1 VTAPVAIVHDYLTQR
16 GGAERVVL
24 SMLKAFPDAPVYTSF
39 YVPEATFPE
48 FRSVE
53 VKTLPINR
61 AAPLRRRHRMA
72 LPMLAHTFSRLTVQ
86 APVVLCSTS
95 GWAHGTRVRGRKV
108 VYCYTPARWL
118 YQPSSYLRGASPV
131 TRAAL
136 NAMRPYL
143 SRWDRRAAASADT
156 YITSSRAVRERIR
169 DAYGV
174 RAELIPPPHAIDP
187 RGARDAVPAVPE
199 GSYLCVSRLLPYKN
213 LDAIV
218 AAFALLPDR
227 HLVLVGDGP
236 IAQRLRQGAAPNV
249 LFLSRV
255 TDAELRWLYSRC
267 RALVAAS
274 YEDFGLTPLEA
285 AAFGKPAAVL
295 RWGGFLD
302 TVVEG
307 QTGLFFDSPAP
318 DSIAS
323 ALLRLESTAFSPR
336 RILAHVERYSEAT
349 FIRALR
355 KTTLQTGDP
364 VASLAID
371 SVPLAVDGIA
381 ARRELV
387 SG

>member
-1 VTAPVAIVHDYLTQR
+1 MTAPVAIVHDYLTQR

-24 SMLKAFPDAPVYTSF
+24 SMLKAFPSAPVYTSF
-39 YVPEATFPE
+39 YDPDGTYPE

-53 VKTLPINR
+53 VRTQPINR
-61 AAPLRRRHRMA
+61 AALLRRRHRMA

-86 APVVLCSTS
+86 ADVVLCSTS
-95 GWAHGTRVRGRKV
+95 GWAHGTRVWGRKV

-118 YQPSSYLRGASPV
+118 YQPGSYLRGANPA

-143 SRWDRRAAASADT
+143 SRWDRRAAASADA
-156 YITSSRAVRERIR
+156 YITSSSAVRERIR
-169 DAYGV
+169 NAYGLQ
-174 RAELIPPPHAIDP
+174 AQLIPPPHAIDSAGP
-187 RGARDAVPAVPE
+187 RQAVSGVPE

-218 AAFALLPDR
+218 SAFRLLPDR

-236 IAQRLRQGAAPNV
+236 IAPRLRAGAPQNV
-249 LFLSRV
+249 LFRSRV
-255 TDAELRWLYSRC
+255 SDAELRWLYSSC

-307 QTGLFFDSPAP
+307 ETGLFFDSPEP
-318 DSIAS
+318 ESIARV
-323 ALLRLESTAFSPR
+323 LGRLEATDFSRR
-336 RILAHVERYSEAT
+336 RIVAHVERFSEAN
-349 FIRALR
+349 FIRSMRKAALPG
-355 KTTLQTGDP
+355 GDP
-364 VASLAID
+364 VAKT
-371 SVPLAVDGIA
+371 VPLKLEEAVAWPGA
-381 ARRELV
+381 CA
-387 SG
+387 SPKS

>member
-1 VTAPVAIVHDYLTQR
+1 MTVPVAIVHDYLTQR

-24 SMLKAFPDAPVYTSF
+24 SMLKAFPSAPVYTSF
-39 YVPEATFPE
+39 YDPEATFPE

-53 VKTLPINR
+53 VRTLPINR

-72 LPMLAHTFSRLTVQ
+72 LPMLAHTFSRLTVR
-86 APVVLCSTS
+86 ADVVLCSTS
-95 GWAHGTRVRGRKV
+95 GWAHGTRVQGRKV

-118 YQPSSYLRGASPV
+118 YQPGSYLRGANPA

-143 SRWDRRAAASADT
+143 SRWDRQAAASADA
-156 YITSSRAVRERIR
+156 YITSSSAVRERIR
-169 DAYGV
+169 EAYGLH
-174 RAELIPPPHAIDP
+174 AQLIPPPHAIDSGG
-187 RGARDAVPAVPE
+187 RRDPVAGVPE
-199 GSYLCVSRLLPYKN
+199 GSFLCVSRLLPYKN

-218 AAFALLPDR
+218 AAFRLLPDR

-236 IAQRLRQGAAPNV
+236 IGPRLRRGAPANV
-249 LFLSRV
+249 LFRSRV
-255 TDAELRWLYSRC
+255 SDAELRWLYSSC

-307 QTGLFFDSPAP
+307 ETGVFFDSPAP
-318 DSIAS
+318 ESIAA
-323 ALLRLESTAFSPR
+323 ALRRLETAELSPAR
-336 RILAHVERYSEAT
+336 MLTHVERFSEAN

-355 KTTLQTGDP
+355 KAALPSGDP
-364 VASLAID
+364 VAET
-371 SVPLAVDGIA
+371 VPLKLGEAGARPEAVAG
-381 ARRELV
+381 
-387 SG
+387 

>member
-1 VTAPVAIVHDYLTQR
+1 MTAPFAIVHDYLTQR

-24 SMLKAFPDAPVYTSF
+24 SMLKAFPSAPVYTSF
-39 YVPEATFPE
+39 YDPEATFPE

-53 VKTLPINR
+53 VRTLPINR

-86 APVVLCSTS
+86 ADVVLCSTS

-118 YQPSSYLRGASPV
+118 YQPGSYLRGANPA

-143 SRWDRRAAASADT
+143 SRWDRQAAASADA
-156 YITSSRAVRERIR
+156 YITSSSAVRERIR
-169 DAYGV
+169 EAYGLQ
-174 RAELIPPPHAIDP
+174 AELIPPPHAIDSG
-187 RGARDAVPAVPE
+187 GARHPVAGVPE
-199 GSYLCVSRLLPYKN
+199 GSFLCVSRLLPYKN

-218 AAFALLPDR
+218 AAFRLLPDR
-227 HLVLVGDGP
+227 HLVLVGNGP
-236 IAQRLRQGAAPNV
+236 IGPRLRRSAPANV
-249 LFLSRV
+249 LFRTRV
-255 TDAELRWLYSRC
+255 TDAELRWLYSSC

-302 TVVEG
+302 TVVEDE
-307 QTGLFFDSPAP
+307 TGVFFDAPAP
-318 DSIAS
+318 ESIAA
-323 ALLRLESTAFSPR
+323 ALRRLEVTKLSPG
-336 RILAHVERYSEAT
+336 RILAHVERFSEAN

-355 KTTLQTGDP
+355 KATTLQSGDP
-364 VASLAID
+364 GAAT
-371 SVPLAVDGIA
+371 VPLKFDEAGVRSEAVAG
-381 ARRELV
+381 
-387 SG
+387 

>member
-1 VTAPVAIVHDYLTQR
+1 MTTPVAIVHDYLTQR

-39 YVPEATFPE
+39 YDPETTFPE
-48 FRSVE
+48 FRSIE
-53 VKTLPINR
+53 VRTLPINR

-86 APVVLCSTS
+86 APLVLCSTS

-118 YQPSSYLRGASPV
+118 YQPGSYLRGASPA

-136 NAMRPYL
+136 SAMRPYL
-143 SRWDRRAAASADT
+143 ARWDRRAAASADV
-156 YITSSRAVRERIR
+156 YITSSSAVRERIR
-169 DAYGV
+169 QAYGLQ
-174 RAELIPPPHAIDP
+174 AELIPPPHAIDV
-187 RGARDAVPAVPE
+187 RGAREAVPGVRQPFF
-199 GSYLCVSRLLPYKN
+199 LCVSRLLPYKN

-218 AAFALLPDR
+218 SAFALLPDR

-236 IAQRLRQGAAPNV
+236 ISPRLRRGAPSNV
-249 LFLSRV
+249 LFRSRV
-255 TDAELRWLYSRC
+255 TDAELRWLYSSC
-267 RALVAAS
+267 QGLVAAS

-307 QTGLFFDSPAP
+307 ETGLFFDSPTAEA
-318 DSIAS
+318 IAD
-323 ALLRLESTAFSPR
+323 AVGHLESMAFSAPR
-336 RILAHVERYSEAT
+336 IVSHVERYSEAN
-349 FIRALR
+349 FVEALR
-355 KTTLQTGDP
+355 RTALAGAAPGSP
-364 VASLAID
+364 VED
-371 SVPLAVDGIA
+371 TVPLALGAV
-381 ARRELV
+381 ARREV
-387 SG
+387 APR

>member
-1 VTAPVAIVHDYLTQR
+1 MTAQVAIVHDYLTQR

-24 SMLKAFPDAPVYTSF
+24 SMLKAFPSAPVYTSF
-39 YVPEATFPE
+39 YDPETTFPE
-48 FRSVE
+48 FRSVD
-53 VKTLPINR
+53 VRTLPINR

-95 GWAHGTRVRGRKV
+95 GWAHGTQVRGRKV

-118 YQPSSYLRGASPV
+118 YQPGSYLRGASPA

-156 YITSSRAVRERIR
+156 YITSSSAVRDRIR
-169 DAYGV
+169 DAYGLD
-174 RAELIPPPHAIDP
+174 ADLIPPPHAIDS
-187 RGARDAVPAVPE
+187 RASRDAVAGVPE

-218 AAFALLPDR
+218 AAFRLLPDR
-227 HLVLVGDGP
+227 RLVLVGDGP
-236 IAQRLRQGAAPNV
+236 IGPRLRRGAPDNV
-249 LFLSRV
+249 LFRSRV
-255 TDAELRWLYSRC
+255 SDAELRWLYSSC

-307 QTGLFFDSPAP
+307 ETGLFFDSPAP
-318 DSIAS
+318 ESIAA
-323 ALLRLESTAFSPR
+323 ALRRLEATDFSPR
-336 RILAHVERYSEAT
+336 RVLAHVERFSEAN

-355 KTTLQTGDP
+355 KAALQDRDP
-364 VASLAID
+364 VAGT
-371 SVPLAVDGIA
+371 VPLKLDEAGA
-381 ARRELV
+381 QREGV
-387 SG
+387 AG